1 MDFAAL
7 RNGRRYLESRPSDR
21 LLSVDIDVRLTNG
34 FMRREHAVIQLHRT
48 RGYKLIAREA
58 LPAAATQG
66 DPRP

>member
-1 MDFAAL
+1 
-7 RNGRRYLESRPSDR
+7 
-21 LLSVDIDVRLTNG
+21 LLSVDIDVRLANG

-48 RGYKLIAREA
+48 RGYKLIAREP